1 MILFLKLANF
11 RRERQSQ
18 LTIAT
23 ATVFFHRFYV
33 VPANRDIDKYVVATA
48 CLFLAG
54 KVEETPKR
62 LTNVLLCAH
71 QTRAKYVAS
80 TSDLKVRLGGWLFF
94 FGKRKKT
101 FVFLKKTSII
111 IIYSF

>member
-54 KVEETPKR
+54 KVEETPTRGEKSSWTLVLSPHRSTTNSRRSDSYHAAKR
-62 LTNVLLCAH
+62 LQPHWLGE
-71 QTRAKYVAS
+71 
-80 TSDLKVRLGGWLFF
+80 SDLLIV
-94 FGKRKKT
+94 T
-101 FVFLKKTSII
+101 AA
-111 IIYSF
+111 